1 MNHKKNLAMFFI
13 AALTAI
19 ASSAMAQPGDAS
31 GSSASVPTPP
41 QAASM
46 PSEKAIKA
54 ADRKLVRK
62 VSQALARTK
71 GLNSTRLLVRA
82 KSGAITLLGSVTDAG
97 QIPIAV
103 DTAQRVDG
111 VKSVTNEIR
120 VAEQGL

>member
-1 MNHKKNLAMFFI
+1 
-13 AALTAI
+13 
-19 ASSAMAQPGDAS
+19 MAQPGDAS
-31 GSSASVPTPP
+31 GSSASAPALP

-46 PSEKAIKA
+46 AHEKAIRA

-62 VSQALARTK
+62 VSQALARAK
-71 GLNSTRLLVRA
+71 RLNSTRLLVRA
-82 KSGAITLLGSVTDAG
+82 RSGDITLLGSVTDAG

-111 VKSVTNEIR
+111 VKSVTDEIR